1 MLPTVRT
8 LPCRHALAG
17 CSGAG
22 AAAVPGAAAPGRC
35 GALVGRIF
43 SLQGNPAAPYRDTGL
58 FDGVGSDC
66 NEQQGLS
73 ICCCLLVVSRLAA
86 ATQLAALGSTW
97 LHVGFFSVLPLLIFQ
112 LISTGSSA
120 LAATLGALVTIA
132 GRCRPAPLQ
141 CALARWQSG
150 QTGRLFTLAQWCQD
164 PAASTAAPCRLLRP
178 RPRCRLTPGRSAM
191 SHCSR
196 ASALALAS
204 F

>member
-1 MLPTVRT
+1 MHWR
-8 LPCRHALAG
+8 A
-17 CSGAG
+17 
-22 AAAVPGAAAPGRC
+22 AAAPGRQWC
-35 GALVGRIF
+35 QGRRRRGDAGHWLAEFLACRAIRLPLTETPDC
-43 SLQGNPAAPYRDTGL
+43 STVLAAIAMSSKGCQ
-58 FDGVGSDC
+58 FAV
-66 NEQQGLS
+66 
-73 ICCCLLVVSRLAA
+73 CLLVVSRLAA